1 MSSFN
6 LLHDESLW
14 RLNSTGPTLFDT
26 PLLHS
31 LAALHS
37 SSIETAFPNLSI
49 PSCSHPCYQGCPKYP
64 PSCRSPGSAFQ
75 PTVRTACFRLTVRK
89 PIPCVRALLSVIPY
103 SILAYSRS
111 ADTPFVLFALL
122 LLSAPDGFTFRSLFA
137 FDGFGERTGVNI
149 DRLPYRIGMLRSI

>member
-1 MSSFN
+1 M
-6 LLHDESLW
+6 
-14 RLNSTGPTLFDT
+14 R
-26 PLLHS
+26 PLL
-31 LAALHS
+31 L
-37 SSIETAFPNLSI
+37 IDGF
-49 PSCSHPCYQGCPKYP
+49 PKYP

-89 PIPCVRALLSVIPY
+89 PIPCVRALLSVSPY

-122 LLSAPDGFTFRSLFA
+122 LLSVPDGFTFRSLFA

-149 DRLPYRIGMLRSI
+149 DRLPYRIGMLRSIPVLSASVRLPYFSAYLFSSLFRHPCSWRSVSLY

>member
-1 MSSFN
+1 MEIEFHRSYFIRYTSSALFG
-6 LLHDESLW
+6 
-14 RLNSTGPTLFDT
+14 RLAQFVHRDCFSEFVHTVLFASVLPGMR
-26 PLLHS
+26 PLL
-31 LAALHS
+31 L
-37 SSIETAFPNLSI
+37 IG
-49 PSCSHPCYQGCPKYP
+49 GCPKYP

-75 PTVRTACFRLTVRK
+75 PTVRTACFRLTVRN

-111 ADTPFVLFALL
+111 AETPFVLFALL

-149 DRLPYRIGMLRSI
+149 DRLPYRIGMFRSI